1 MLLIGVLTIAFALR
15 VPHVPQHRTAVATT
29 ASCCP
34 PLMMAKQNTG
44 NGKGWS
50 IGKARKKG
58 VKNQDRNIGN
68 VVQTEAKG
76 FGAAKAKP
84 AAAKPAAAAPS
95 EAEAE
100 ASGTKLAPADLN
112 ANDLAS
118 VAAEAG
124 GETWRAYAAAAMA
137 QVEALETEAGEK
149 HISAQE
155 LLARQSAME
164 EAKAQRAGG
173 A

>member
-1 MLLIGVLTIAFALR
+1 MLIIGALTIAFTLYA
-15 VPHVPQHRTAVATT
+15 PSHSTAAVHNSA
-29 ASCCP
+29 CL

-58 VKNQDRNIGN
+58 VKKDDRNLPSVAKGFA
-68 VVQTEAKG
+68 TEAKG
-76 FGAAKAKP
+76 FGAVKAKP
-84 AAAKPAAAAPS
+84 AAATPAAAAPS
-95 EAEAE
+95 PAEAE
-100 ASGTKLAPADLN
+100 ASDERMAPADLN
-112 ANDLAS
+112 ANDIAR

-124 GETWRAYAAAAMA
+124 GETWRSYAAAALA
-137 QVEALETEAGEK
+137 QVEALEAEASEK

>member
-1 MLLIGVLTIAFALR
+1 MTSKIEIY
-15 VPHVPQHRTAVATT
+15 
-29 ASCCP
+29 
-34 PLMMAKQNTG
+34 
-44 NGKGWS
+44 
-50 IGKARKKG
+50 RKKG
-58 VKNQDRNIGN
+58 VKKDDRNLPSVAKGFA
-68 VVQTEAKG
+68 TEAKG
-76 FGAAKAKP
+76 FGAVK

-95 EAEAE
+95 PAEAE
-100 ASGTKLAPADLN
+100 ASDERMAPADLN
-112 ANDLAS
+112 ANDIAR

-124 GETWRAYAAAAMA
+124 GETWRSYAAAALA
-137 QVEALETEAGEK
+137 QVEALEAEASEK

>member
-1 MLLIGVLTIAFALR
+1 MLIIGALTIAFTLYA
-15 VPHVPQHRTAVATT
+15 PSHSTAAVHNSA
-29 ASCCP
+29 CL

-58 VKNQDRNIGN
+58 VKKDDRNLPSVAKGFA
-68 VVQTEAKG
+68 TEAKG
-76 FGAAKAKP
+76 FGAVK
-84 AAAKPAAAAPS
+84 AKPAAAAPS
-95 EAEAE
+95 PAEAE
-100 ASGTKLAPADLN
+100 ASDERMAPADLN
-112 ANDLAS
+112 ANDIAR

-124 GETWRAYAAAAMA
+124 GETWRSYAAAALA
-137 QVEALETEAGEK
+137 QVEALEAEASEK